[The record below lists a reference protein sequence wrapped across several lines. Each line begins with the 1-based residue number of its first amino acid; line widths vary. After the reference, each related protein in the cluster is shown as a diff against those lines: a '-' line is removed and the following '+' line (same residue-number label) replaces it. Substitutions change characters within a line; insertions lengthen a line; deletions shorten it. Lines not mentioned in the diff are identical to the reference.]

1 MGWNVSVGW
10 KNMPCIT
17 FHREPT
23 VWAGMYL
30 WAGKICL
37 VSLSI
42 ESLQCGL
49 ECICG
54 LEKYALYH
62 FP

>member
-42 ESLQCGL
+42 ESLQWAGNVAFSIEGL
-49 ECICG
+49 
-54 LEKYALYH
+54 L
-62 FP
+62 